1 MTGSRKTR
9 DAVSAKL
16 KKAQERSDGLGAT
29 GKLSDAA
36 RNRQNRRVAD
46 RIEKRG
52 KGINPQKKS

>member
-16 KKAQERSDGLGAT
+16 KKAQQRNDGRGQT
-29 GKLSDAA
+29 GKMSDDAIA
-36 RNRQNRRVAD
+36 RQNRRVAD

-52 KGINPQKKS
+52 KSVDGN